1 MRDNTVPAG
10 ADIVAIGREIEYNFD
25 MWLRYNYRVYPTSGQ
40 CAALARAFGCAR
52 VVFNDALAARQ
63 RAQAA
68 GLPYIT
74 DGELSAQLT

>member
-63 RAQAA
+63 RAHAA